1 MKKLNILVTTVT
13 AFTFLLISWAFSTT
27 SSNNAAVHI
36 GPIDCGVLDG
46 NGNGYLATG
55 NINISSSGN
64 GKMTC
69 KTKDAPNAT
78 GSAVI
83 WNNANT
89 GYLCSLPGGITSD
102 WQNVVSSSGNIT
114 LQCKLRP

>member
-1 MKKLNILVTTVT
+1 MKKLNILLLSVT
-13 AFTFLLISWAFSTT
+13 AFTFLLISWTSSN

-46 NGNGYLATG
+46 NGNGYLAIG
-55 NINISSSGN
+55 NVIINSSGN
-64 GKMTC
+64 GKMSC
-69 KTKDAPNAT
+69 KATGTPNST

-89 GYLCSLPGGITSD
+89 GYLCSLPAGITSD
-102 WQNVVSSSGNIT
+102 WQNVVSGSGNVN
-114 LQCKLRP
+114 LQCKVHP